1 MNIFERINSI
11 ADVGTFNEYEDDI
24 DIGRTYINEDYQAKI
39 ERHRNKYGI
48 NEAVI
53 TGKARVCGH
62 DVAIG
67 IMDARFLRASMGY
80 YVGEKITRL
89 FERAGNED
97 LPVIMFCASGG
108 ARMQEGIIS
117 LMQMQKT
124 SQACVRHGMKG
135 LLYISVLTNPTMG
148 GVTASF
154 ATLAD
159 IIIAEENALI
169 GFTGKRVISQT
180 TGEVLPEGFQTA
192 DFQKEHGLVDE
203 VVAESDM
210 KEYLGKILDIAT
222 CKGKA
227 ARICVNPNDKCLNI
241 DATMSQHQN
250 SVIDNKL
257 KESRYKIDDIVS
269 NDNGKCNRENK
280 KDSIVN
286 CKDNQNKKIKES
298 AWDNVRLA
306 RKFSR
311 PTALDYID
319 ELFDGF
325 VELHG
330 DRICADDHAAV
341 AGLAT
346 FNGRPVVVIGQQKGK
361 PGIEEA
367 LYRNWGMVSPSGHRK
382 VIRILKMAE
391 KFKFPVVMFV
401 DTMGAA
407 CGKNAEE
414 MGQAN
419 AISNILAIASEL
431 KTATLSIIIGEAGSG
446 GALSFSVANEVWML
460 EHSVFSVITP
470 EGYASIVWKDSERKS
485 EAAEIMGMCAD
496 SLLEQNVIDRIISES
511 EPVTKE
517 NLKEI
522 CYEISKNMDDFFDKY
537 CAMSREEIVERRYER
552 YRKF

>member
-1 MNIFERINSI
+1 MNIFERINAI
-11 ADVGTFNEYEDDI
+11 ADYGSFMEYKDDI
-24 DIGRTYINEDYQAKI
+24 DVSRAYINEDYQSKI
-39 ERHRNKYGI
+39 ERHRKKYGI
-48 NEAVI
+48 DEAVI
-53 TGKARVCGH
+53 TGSALIFGHKA
-62 DVAIG
+62 AIG

-89 FERAGNED
+89 FERAANEE

-108 ARMQEGIIS
+108 ARMQEGIMS

-124 SQACVRHGMKG
+124 SQACMRHSQRG

-169 GFTGKRVISQT
+169 GFTGQRVISQT

-192 DFQKEHGLVDE
+192 AFLKEHGFADE

-210 KEYLGKILDIAT
+210 KEYLGKLLHNFSGKSADEITYKNKYENT
-222 CKGKA
+222 CESKYVKTDESACQSNNRGSSMGKA
-227 ARICVNPNDKCLNI
+227 W
-241 DATMSQHQN
+241 
-250 SVIDNKL
+250 
-257 KESRYKIDDIVS
+257 
-269 NDNGKCNRENK
+269 
-280 KDSIVN
+280 
-286 CKDNQNKKIKES
+286 KES
-298 AWDNVRLA
+298 AWENVRLA
-306 RKFSR
+306 RKVTR
-311 PTALDYID
+311 PTALDYIE

-330 DRICADDHAAV
+330 DRICGDDHAV
-341 AGLAT
+341 VSGIAT
-346 FNGRPVVVIGQQKGK
+346 YKGQPVVVLGQQKGK

-511 EPVTKE
+511 EPATKE